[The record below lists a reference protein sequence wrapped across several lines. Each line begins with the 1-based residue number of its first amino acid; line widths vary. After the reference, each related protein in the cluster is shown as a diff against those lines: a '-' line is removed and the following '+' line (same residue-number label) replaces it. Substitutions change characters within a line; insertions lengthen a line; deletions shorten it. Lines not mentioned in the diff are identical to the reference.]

1 MDSQIIIKIKNIS
14 KSFGGLKALENVSF
28 SVKTGQI
35 HALIGPNGAGKTTL
49 MNIISGLETA
59 DSGEIIFNDQSIN
72 KLPPEKRAK
81 IGIARTFQNL
91 ELFGEMTVLENVMVG
106 MYLKYE
112 TGFIKAGLMLGSVRK
127 AQKDIINKSLNI
139 LDYVGLN
146 HRKNEYAKNLPVGE
160 QRLLEIAR
168 VIASDPLLML
178 LDEPAAGL
186 NIRETKNLSNLIKNL
201 KEEKQITLLIVEHD
215 MELIMGISNTITV
228 LNFGKVIAE
237 GDPLSIQK
245 NPNVITAYLGEE
257 D

>member
-1 MDSQIIIKIKNIS
+1 MDSQITIKIKNIS

-59 DSGEIIFNDQSIN
+59 DSGEIIFNDKPIN
-72 KLPPEKRAK
+72 KLPPEKRTK

-112 TGFIKAGLMLGSVRK
+112 TGFIKSGLMLNSVRK
-127 AQKDIINKSLNI
+127 VQKDIITKSLNI

-168 VIASDPLLML
+168 AMAADPILML

-186 NIRETKNLSNLIKNL
+186 NIRETKNLSILIKNL

-215 MELIMGISNTITV
+215 MELIMGISDTITV

-245 NPNVITAYLGEE
+245 NPDVITAYLGEE